1 MRREDPDGG
10 RRIVEQMVEQRQHTN
25 VSPVGIAWAFGT
37 QGRADEAIA
46 WLERGIEEHDT
57 LVGFLHI
64 YTPWF
69 APALMHDPRFAA
81 ILERLGLARV
91 PGAPSGV

>member
-1 MRREDPDGG
+1 MGLVWLAEDVKLKRFVALEFLSAELAAD
-10 RRIVEQMVEQRQHTN
+10 
-25 VSPVGIAWAFGT
+25 A

-69 APALMHDPRFAA
+69 APALDRDTRYAA

-91 PGAPSGV
+91 PAAPSGV